1 MQTERRNF
9 LKLAGTA
16 ALVSTALPRLAF
28 AQATGPSG
36 TRDALVVVFLRGGM
50 DGLNVVV
57 PHADADYYRIRP
69 RIAIP
74 RPGTGAGA
82 AIDLDGR
89 FGLHPALAPLQPLY
103 ASGKLAL
110 VQAIGLEQASRSHFE
125 CQDRIERASLETPSI
140 TDGWV
145 NRHLGVVSNGNPFQG
160 MAVGKAVPSAFRGVQ
175 PVIGIQSIE
184 SFATATNSRRP
195 DQREATLSGLY
206 ADSSPQSINAMTTLD
221 ALGVL
226 RDANAAGTA
235 IENGA
240 QYPATTFGEQMADVA
255 RLLKADIGLEVAGVD
270 LGGWDHHNGEAA
282 QLQSLLDELARTL
295 AAFDTD
301 LGTRMSRVNV
311 LTMTEFGR
319 RAGENA
325 SLGTDHG
332 AASAMFLLGGGVVG
346 GRVYGDFRGLAD
358 SQLVQGDL
366 DVTLDYRT
374 VLAEVLSKR
383 MGNAQATTV
392 FPGATV
398 GAPIGA
404 FRTL

>member
-1 MQTERRNF
+1 MPSQRRDF
-9 LKLAGTA
+9 LKLAGA
-16 ALVSTALPRLAF
+16 AAAVAASQPRLAF
-28 AQATGPSG
+28 AQDAGA
-36 TRDALVVVFLRGGM
+36 RDALIVVFLRGGM
-50 DGLNVVV
+50 DGLNVLV
-57 PHADADYYRIRP
+57 PHADPDYYRIRP

-74 RPGTGAGA
+74 RPGTGTGA

-110 VQAIGLEQASRSHFE
+110 VQAVGLEQASRSHFE
-125 CQDRIERASLETPSI
+125 CQDRMERASLETPSM

-145 NRHLGVVSNGNPFQG
+145 NRHLGVVSNGNPFQA
-160 MAVGKAVPSAFRGVQ
+160 MAVGKSVPSAFRGLQ

-184 SFATATNSRRP
+184 SFATSTSSHRP
-195 DQREATLSGLY
+195 DQREAALAGLY
-206 ADSSPQSINAMTTLD
+206 ADGSPQSLNAMTTLD
-221 ALGVL
+221 ALGVM
-226 RDANAAGTA
+226 RDANAANTA
-235 IENGA
+235 VENGA
-240 QYPATTFGEQMADVA
+240 QYPVTTFGEQMADVA
-255 RLLKADIGLEVAGVD
+255 RLIKADIGLEVAGVD

-295 AAFDTD
+295 AAFNTD
-301 LGTRMSRVNV
+301 LGARMNSVNV

-319 RAGENA
+319 RAGENG

-374 VLAEVLSKR
+374 VLAEVLSRR
-383 MGNAQATTV
+383 MGDTQVSTV
-392 FPGATV
+392 FPGATIA
-398 GAPIGA
+398 APIGA
-404 FRTL
+404 FRPR

>member
-1 MQTERRNF
+1 MQTQRRDF
-9 LKLAGTA
+9 LKLAGSA
-16 ALVSTALPRLAF
+16 ALASAALPRLAF
-28 AQATGPSG
+28 ADAAGGP
-36 TRDALVVVFLRGGM
+36 RDALVVVFLRGGM

-57 PHADADYYRIRP
+57 PHADVDYYRIRP

-74 RPGTGAGA
+74 RPGTGTGS

-89 FGLHPALAPLQPLY
+89 FGLHPALAPLQALY
-103 ASGKLAL
+103 TSGKLAL
-110 VQAIGLEQASRSHFE
+110 VQAIGLAQASRSHFE

-145 NRHLGVVSNGNPFQG
+145 NRHLGVVANGNPFQG
-160 MAVGKAVPSAFRGVQ
+160 MAVGKSVPSALRGPQ
-175 PVIGIQSIE
+175 PVIGIQSIA
-184 SFATATNSRRP
+184 SFVSATRSQRP

-206 ADSSPQSINAMTTLD
+206 GDASPQSLTAMTTLD

-226 RDANAAGTA
+226 RDANAATTA

-240 QYPATTFGEQMADVA
+240 QYPNTTFGEQMADVA

-270 LGGWDHHNGEAA
+270 LGGWDHHNGEAV
-282 QLQSLLDELARTL
+282 QMQSLLDELARSL
-295 AAFDTD
+295 VAFATD
-301 LGTRMSRVNV
+301 LGARMNSVNLV
-311 LTMTEFGR
+311 TMTEFGR

-332 AASAMFLLGGGVVG
+332 AASAMFLMGGGVVG

-358 SQLVQGDL
+358 AQLVQGDL

-383 MGNAQATTV
+383 MGNTQPTTV
-392 FPGATV
+392 FPGAAL
-398 GAPIGA
+398 GASIGA
-404 FRTL
+404 FRPR